1 MSDKSRIDEDFSRMI
16 KLAGLSEAPKK
27 AAPAPANPDPKNYGS
42 FSTNNK
48 SPYGYA
54 APGSDDDTA
63 ANFFASSKRQTD
75 AEAPKAAAPKPAA
88 PKPAAP
94 KPAAPGQSVDDIK
107 AFQRANGLTPD
118 GIVGPN
124 TRAAGWGQTAVPAPS
139 STTPGEKTPW
149 APKGP
154 QAADLAPPIGSTVS
168 RDGGPANLQMTDEP
182 VRIPVR
188 GNADAPRTAMNNFG
202 INDPTSNS
210 GAPNYSQS
218 ISTTPP
224 ASSNTPPGRDPR
236 PPANPSLSSTTPGE
250 KTPWAPKG
258 PQAADLAPPIGSTVS
273 RDGGPANLQMTDE
286 PVRIPVRGNADAPR
300 TAMNNFGINDPT
312 SNSGAPNYSQSISTT
327 PPASSNTPPGRDP
340 RPPANPSLNIGG
352 QNFTAPA
359 TPPISTPQSRQDAD
373 DAQNRADAASRLLNP
388 PTQGVTNQSP
398 RSQYQ
403 YNPMGPNTEQFT
415 SPSNINFDDFDDE
428 ELPRGPDVLRADK
441 YTGSMFNND
450 VINELRNLAGLGEE
464 EEDNSPIPFK
474 YTPSPGLPKTAMTGE
489 KDTNP
494 FSKPGAQSGQNSN
507 PFNKPGAGSR
517 MEKESVEDNMDN
529 QGLPHKDEWEYDREG
544 DMAKDQLHSIVRH
557 AEELEHSLGN
567 TENLPEWVQ
576 EKMAQIKGMM
586 TGVTD
591 YMMTQH
597 ERGEEQRTGEEGIHG
612 DDMEKGNEFSGALAK
627 AKATHQDKIRGRQIQ
642 KEDIEQRV
650 DMKGKKCTSCK
661 KGTYQE
667 TSQMDD
673 MDGVVHCTKC
683 GKGVKRH
690 QKAQA
695 KTNEGI
701 DVNPISDSL
710 ALIKRLAGLK

>member
-202 INDPTSNS
+202 IN
-210 GAPNYSQS
+210 GQS
-218 ISTTPP
+218 
-224 ASSNTPPGRDPR
+224 
-236 PPANPSLSSTTPGE
+236 
-250 KTPWAPKG
+250 
-258 PQAADLAPPIGSTVS
+258 
-273 RDGGPANLQMTDE
+273 
-286 PVRIPVRGNADAPR
+286 
-300 TAMNNFGINDPT
+300 

-612 DDMEKGNEFSGALAK
+612 DDMEEGNEFSGALAK